1 MNKIFFL
8 LAFLLLPF
16 GADASTALLL
26 DERTALFTIDFGF
39 EDPDF
44 TNEIPLLARHG
55 VTYNERVD
63 VIGYDVASSEATDNN
78 IELISGLVLSNATL
92 GTDYRYDV
100 PRDTTTAFKLLILAQ
115 FSEPLTA
122 NDYQARI
129 TKLPYWL
136 DGRRTTV
143 HQNQLDDLDMPVL
156 TVE

>member
-1 MNKIFFL
+1 MNKTFFL

-44 TNEIPLLARHG
+44 MNEVPLIARHG

-63 VIGYDVASSEATDNN
+63 VIGYDVASSEDTDNS
-78 IELISGLVLSNATL
+78 IELISGLVLSAAPL
-92 GTDYRYDV
+92 GEEYRYDV
-100 PRDTTTAFKLLILAQ
+100 SAGTPASFKLMILAT
-115 FSEPLTA
+115 FAEPIETGT
-122 NDYQARI
+122 YQARI
-129 TKLPYWL
+129 TKLPYWM

-156 TVE
+156 EVE